1 MSEQLALA
9 LDIDAV
15 NAQLSSA
22 LAIRCDLHQRRE
34 RGVLTIYE
42 YVLGLAWVRAQEAEL
57 EPVRRRAGYNFA
69 RAWELVT
76 ARTDY
81 RGPSATADETAP
93 RAGIRSA
100 NSHTAFFTSVLRRQ
114 SFA

>member
-9 LDIDAV
+9 VDIDAV

-22 LAIRCDLHQRRE
+22 LDVRCDLHDRRKA
-34 RGVLTIYE
+34 GLVTVYE

-57 EPVRRRAGYNFA
+57 EPIRERAGYNFS
-69 RAWELVT
+69 RAWEQVT

-81 RGPSATADETAP
+81 TGPSATADEMR
-93 RAGIRSA
+93 RAAG
-100 NSHTAFFTSVLRRQ
+100 
-114 SFA
+114 